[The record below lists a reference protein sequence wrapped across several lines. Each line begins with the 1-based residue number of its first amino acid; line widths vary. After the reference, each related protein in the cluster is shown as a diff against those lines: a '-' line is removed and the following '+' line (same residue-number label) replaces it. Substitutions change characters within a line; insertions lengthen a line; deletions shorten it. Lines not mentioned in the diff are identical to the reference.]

1 MSTLD
6 LEPTTVASPHPQ
18 GEPRPA
24 AVRSLG
30 YVIIDAT
37 DLDAW
42 CRFAADLL
50 GLQIALRTE
59 DRVEFR
65 MDEKEYRLVV
75 NRAAQDRLTTIGWEV
90 AGPEELAVLVDRLTA
105 AGYEV
110 NELTPD
116 EKRDRRV
123 TGGVRF
129 GDPDGTADLELHYG
143 LRESFHRFSSPTGA
157 SFVTGI
163 GGLGHVFQFVDDW
176 EAYRTLY
183 FDLLGFT
190 LSDHIE
196 GGRNQDVE
204 LTFLHC
210 NPRHHSFAYANAP
223 HRKQG
228 VGHLMFEIDD
238 LDTLGRAWDEVQ
250 ERDVVVLSTLGKHT
264 NDEMISFYVRSPSGI
279 GIEYGVGGIQ
289 IDDATWLPVRY
300 DSAHYWG
307 HKRPAEQQ

>member
-6 LEPTTVASPHPQ
+6 LEPTTTASPRTIQH
-18 GEPRPA
+18 ESRPA

-30 YVIIDAT
+30 YVYVDAT

-42 CRFAADLL
+42 VRFAADLL
-50 GLQIALRTE
+50 GLQVALRTE

-75 NRAAQDRLTTIGWEV
+75 ERAEQNRLAAIGWEV
-90 AGPEELAVLVDRLTA
+90 AGPQELAILTDRLNA
-105 AGYEV
+105 AGYQVSEF
-110 NELTPD
+110 TQD

-129 GDPDGTADLELHYG
+129 QDPDGTADLELHYG

-157 SFVTGI
+157 SFVTGS

-176 EAYRTLY
+176 EAYRALY

-196 GGRNQDVE
+196 GGRNHDVE

-210 NPRHHSFAYANAP
+210 NPRHHSFAFGHIDGVAP
-223 HRKQG
+223 G
-228 VGHLMFEIDD
+228 IGHLMIEVSELDVVGMAWDKVD
-238 LDTLGRAWDEVQ
+238 LKGAAPIVQTLGM
-250 ERDVVVLSTLGKHT
+250 HT
-264 NDEMISFYVRSPSGI
+264 NDRMVSFYARAPAGFAV
-279 GIEYGVGGIQ
+279 EYGTGGVL
-289 IDDATWLPVRY
+289 IDDATWTPSRY
-300 DSAHYWG
+300 PGAHYWG
-307 HKRPAEQQ
+307 HQRP